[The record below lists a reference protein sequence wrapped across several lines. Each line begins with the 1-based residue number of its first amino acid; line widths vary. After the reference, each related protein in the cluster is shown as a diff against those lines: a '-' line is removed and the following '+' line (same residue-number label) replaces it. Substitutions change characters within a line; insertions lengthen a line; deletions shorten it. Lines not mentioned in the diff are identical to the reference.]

1 MEELD
6 FGLEALID
14 EIAMENDD
22 ADIPEYN
29 RVNADDS
36 IAVRNAKLAAQ
47 AKARAGS
54 SGTPQSNAPA
64 PTPNQNQNQN
74 NSGSILWKNRQ
85 KAY

>member
-14 EIAMENDD
+14 EIAMENENDT
-22 ADIPEYN
+22 PEYN
-29 RVNADDS
+29 KVNADDS
-36 IAVRNAKLAAQ
+36 IAVKNAKLAAQ

-54 SGTPQSNAPA
+54 SAAPQSNAPA
-64 PTPNQNQNQN
+64 PTPNQNQN